1 VKKRQLFVLIALL
14 FVLYTVVISRPVP
27 AETVL
32 VMQQLNSLESNY
44 IFEAAGSIP
53 ASNLVPFELGN
64 RFGYLDADSHFT
76 VNQIKK
82 AYLSQSTKYWADY
95 DAVPESIEVMDP
107 FGNTVCRIT
116 TKVGYPVFLDGRIF
130 LIAKEQNSITA
141 VNEDGSI
148 RWSYDFATAFTTI
161 DARNG
166 IVAAGLLDGA
176 VEVLNDEGK
185 QLFFYKPGGSRLEVI
200 LGCAL
205 SHDASK
211 LAIISGIDQQ
221 RFLLL
226 EWAGDTYQVNYHEFL
241 GEGLRRAVY
250 ISFIDN
256 DSHVIFE
263 KSNRLISIY
272 NVSSRSG
279 TSVLLPGNIVEL
291 EESGTDQSLFLIT
304 ANGDKKH
311 FVALRLPDMLIFEA
325 PFTSEHSFLARRD
338 SRLFIGGGGIMATFE
353 IESM

>member
-1 VKKRQLFVLIALL
+1 MKKRQLFVLIALL
-14 FVLYTVVISRPVP
+14 FALYTFIISRPVP
-27 AETVL
+27 TETVL

-64 RFGYLDADSHFT
+64 RFGYLDAESHFT

-95 DAVPESIEVMDP
+95 DAVPEAIEVMDP
-107 FGNTVCRIT
+107 FGDTVCRIT

-130 LIAKEQNSITA
+130 LIAKEQNSISA

-148 RWSYDFATAFTTI
+148 RWSYDFATTLTTI

-263 KSNRLISIY
+263 KNDRLIIY
-272 NVSSRSG
+272 NVSSRSS
-279 TSVLLPGNIVEL
+279 TSVLLPGKIIEL
-291 EESGTDQSLFLIT
+291 EESGTDHYLFLIT
-304 ANGDKKH
+304 ANDDKKH
-311 FVALRLPDMLIFEA
+311 FVALRLPGMVIFEA

-338 SRLFIGGGGIMATFE
+338 SRLFIGGGSTMATFE